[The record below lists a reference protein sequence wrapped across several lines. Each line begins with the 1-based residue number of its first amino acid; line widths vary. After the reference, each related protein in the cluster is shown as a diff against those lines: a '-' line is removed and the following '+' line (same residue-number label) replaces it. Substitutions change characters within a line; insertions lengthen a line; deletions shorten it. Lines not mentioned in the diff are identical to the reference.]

1 MLKRLAVAFVA
12 VAIGLTPLTAAFADE
27 PEETTTAPA
36 LDEIVAAAVA
46 DYLEGLDLSP
56 EVAAEV
62 GQALGDLVQ
71 TLADAAAAEAA
82 AAEQEAEVV
91 PIGDE
96 EGEEEGEIVVI
107 IDDEEEEA
115 DETHGEMVSMVA
127 QCAPRGKLLK
137 GTGVNHGTFV
147 SAVAG
152 GNPVVVPAVV
162 DGEVD
167 LEGGEEFTVE
177 SVEDAEALC
186 EALEAFAADLEAAQ
200 EADEDVEEASTE
212 QTADDG
218 DDADVASAKAAKG
231 KGNQGKG
238 GKKDR

>member
-1 MLKRLAVAFVA
+1 MFKRLTITIAAL
-12 VAIGLTPLTAAFADE
+12 AIGLLPLTAAMANELEE
-27 PEETTTAPA
+27 PTTPPA

-46 DYLEGLDLSP
+46 DYLEGLELSP

-82 AAEQEAEVV
+82 ADEEQEEEEVV

-96 EGEEEGEIVVI
+96 EGEEDGEVVLIVE
-107 IDDEEEEA
+107 DEEEVDDEA
-115 DETHGEMVSMVA
+115 HGEMVSMVA

-162 DGEVD
+162 EGEVD
-167 LEGGEEFTVE
+167 VEGGEEFTVE
-177 SVEDAEALC
+177 TVEDAEALC

-200 EADEDVEEASTE
+200 AADVEDA
-212 QTADDG
+212 G
-218 DDADVASAKAAKG
+218 DAPAAKSAKADKGNGNKG
-231 KGNQGKG
+231 KGA
-238 GKKDR
+238 KKDR